1 MASESV
7 RIGMIGA
14 GNFTRVRLIPGFRAI
29 DGVEIVAVC
38 NRSEDSGR
46 RVAVEFDIARV
57 TTDPDELFASDDIDA
72 IYIGTWPYRH
82 REFSVRALEAGK
94 HVLCEG
100 RMAMDAAE
108 AREMLAAAQSRPD
121 LVAQLVPGLPDGGV
135 WRTIR
140 RMVAGGELGDVR
152 EAHVTALSAGALADA
167 PLSWREQRQYSG
179 MNTMFLGLLA
189 EVLHRWI
196 GPTERVVADAT
207 AFIDSRVDEA
217 SGERA
222 AIELPDSLGVLA
234 RMASGARATY
244 RLSTVL
250 ADAPRGN
257 RFSLY
262 GSKATLHWQPRDGM
276 TLAPL
281 GEEARPLE
289 PDPGSDSGWQVEQDF
304 VDSIRDGKPVGLTS
318 FEDGVRYMQFVEAV
332 WRSWSEGRAVALSE
346 V

>member
-1 MASESV
+1 MASETV

-14 GNFTRVRLIPGFRAI
+14 GNFTRVRLIPGFQAI

-38 NRSEDSGR
+38 NRSEESGR
-46 RVAVEFDIARV
+46 RVADEFGIARV
-57 TTDPDELFASDDIDA
+57 TTDPEELFASDDIDA

-108 AREMLAAAQSRPD
+108 AWEMLDAAQSRPG
-121 LVAQLVPGLPDGGV
+121 LVAQLVPGLRDGDA
-135 WRTIR
+135 WRTIQ
-140 RMVAGGELGDVR
+140 RMFADGELGDIR
-152 EAHVTALSAGALADA
+152 EADISALSASALADA

-179 MNTMFLGLLA
+179 MNAMFIGVLA
-189 EVLHRWI
+189 EILHRWI
-196 GPTERVVADAT
+196 GPTERVIADAT

-217 SGERA
+217 TGERT
-222 AIELPDSLGVLA
+222 AIEIPDSLGVLA
-234 RMASGARATY
+234 RMEGGGRATY
-244 RLSTVL
+244 RMSNVL
-250 ADAPRGN
+250 ADAPQGTRI
-257 RFSLY
+257 SLY
-262 GSKATLHWQPRDGM
+262 GSRATLHWQQGDGM
-276 TLAPL
+276 MLAPL
-281 GEEARPLE
+281 GEEARPLQ
-289 PDPGSDSGWQVEQDF
+289 PDPGTDGGWRVERDF
-304 VDSIRDGKPVGLTS
+304 VDSIRDGKPVELTS